1 METFMRMVE
10 SGRGVTFIPEL
21 AVMQMSETQKRLVR
35 PFAVPVPT
43 RQLIMMTNKNYI
55 RHTLLNAIIKEIQN
69 AVPREMI
76 KLRVSQATL

>member
-21 AVMQMSETQKRLVR
+21 AVMQMSEAQKRLVR

-76 KLRVSQATL
+76 KLRVSQAAL